1 MVFFLR
7 PDPRDGYGFSRCF
20 EWNRSSEG
28 ISFKRVWGRC
38 GVFAPLGWVEEDAKR
53 PQRERVLPPN
63 VA

>member
-38 GVFAPLGWVEEDAKR
+38 GVFAPLGWVAEN
-53 PQRERVLPPN
+53 P
-63 VA
+63 